1 MARVYFHCSGVNE
14 VIVDRH
20 GSEIDHL
27 GDAHD
32 RALEVVHSFIA
43 TTGSEDWRDW
53 IVHVSDDEGEE
64 LFVLPFARVIGRL
77 H

>member
-1 MARVYFHCSGVNE
+1 MTRVYFHCSGANE
-14 VIVDRH
+14 VILDRR

-32 RALEVVHSFIA
+32 LALEVVHSCIA

-53 IVHVSDDEGEE
+53 FVHVSDDEGEE
-64 LFVLPFARVIGRL
+64 LFVLPFSHVIGRL